1 MKPFLVNYLVVYE
14 TVFFC
19 SKVLPVVAKTNP
31 IFNAL
36 LYTFG
41 NEFYRGGVW
50 HFLTGHKIVDPVL
63 KKSK

>member
-1 MKPFLVNYLVVYE
+1 MAHE
-14 TVFFC
+14 TVF
-19 SKVLPVVAKTNP
+19 SAQLLPVIAKTNP

>member
-1 MKPFLVNYLVVYE
+1 MDLFGGKPNC
-14 TVFFC
+14 FFC
-19 SKVLPVVAKTNP
+19 PKMLPVIAKTNP

-41 NEFYRGGVW
+41 NEFYRSGVW